1 MAETIFTGQAIKIKY
16 DRTLNERVVFT
27 KTYQLLW
34 IFGGEGQID
43 FETTNIPLQPDSLY
57 FIPIGTTY
65 TIKPLSAL
73 SHVNLN
79 IPIELLPLESIPKR
93 TLLDVNTPLIKQSF
107 ATFLYNYRKL
117 AEFDLEE
124 SSLNLINTIIRNS
137 NHSSIK
143 VNQVDDERVLQTLA
157 YIESHYKQ
165 RFSVNDIADIL
176 HINPTYLATVFKKEV
191 GTTIVKYTNA
201 RRLSNAFYKLQT
213 TNSSI
218 TSIAYENGFADV
230 RTFNELTKQ
239 RHGFSPKQLRQEIA
253 NIDNQAADD
262 FGMYNQIID
271 KYKVVGNT
279 QKTKVLHLDLNIR
292 KSIGTF
298 NNQYNTFAI
307 GRAHDI
313 LYSSVQQQIIN
324 AKIDLNFKY
333 CRFHN
338 IFGDEMNIIDLDY
351 LQNRELN
358 FSKPLE
364 VIDFLINLDII
375 PIIELGFFPK
385 QVASSNNS
393 PFTGHHVNLSGDID
407 FELWQQI
414 IEQFISLLKHRYPKH
429 FSKMKFDL
437 WNEPDIDA
445 FWPNGREYFI
455 KLYKITYDTIKQID
469 DTILF
474 GGLGFANFTAGDDLI
489 AQFVGDLDDIGRIP
503 DFISIHSYPLHLDV
517 GSITNDVSTTKSIE
531 YVHNK
536 FNLDLDKCRQLK
548 TKFNFKEIQ
557 ISEWNTSPIQREYL
571 NDSTYKSSK
580 LINNIITSDVSD
592 IDNICYWT
600 LSDEMAEFGY
610 ATKEI
615 HGGFGLITRKGIKK
629 PAYYA
634 LNFIN
639 QIQTNII
646 YQDDHS
652 LITSNQDTITILLNN
667 EVSYS
672 RDYNVNFGHNN
683 ADLMIGRD
691 IEWNINLSNLVEG
704 AYRMTTS
711 TINTTND
718 LNYINETIP
727 SSSDYLLNSDIST
740 YNELSAPTIQTQVTQ
755 LGSEHEL
762 QIRLAPT
769 ETTLITI
776 DKI

>member
-1 MAETIFTGQAIKIKY
+1 MAATIFTGQAIKIKY

-43 FETTNIPLQPDSLY
+43 FETTTIPLQADSLY
-57 FIPIGTTY
+57 LIPIGTTY
-65 TIKPLSAL
+65 TIKPQSAL

-79 IPIELLPLESIPKR
+79 LPIELLPLESMPKR
-93 TLLDVNTPLIKQSF
+93 TLLDINTPLIKQSF

-124 SSLNLINTIIRNS
+124 SSSNLINTIIRNS

-143 VNQVDDERVLQTLA
+143 VNQVEDERVLQTLA
-157 YIESHYKQ
+157 FIEANYKQ
-165 RFSVNDIADIL
+165 RFSVNDIADKL

-239 RHGFSPKQLRQEIA
+239 RHGLSPKQLRQEIA
-253 NIDNQAADD
+253 NIDNQSADD

-279 QKTKVLHLDLNIR
+279 QKTKLQHLDLNI
-292 KSIGTF
+292 KTSVGTF
-298 NNQYNTFAI
+298 NNQFNTFAI

-313 LYSSVQQQIIN
+313 LYSSVQQQIID
-324 AKIDLNFKY
+324 AKAELNFKY

-338 IFGDEMNIIDLDY
+338 IFGDEMNIIDIDY
-351 LQNRELN
+351 LHNRKLN

-364 VIDFLINLDII
+364 VIDFLINIDII

-385 QVASSNNS
+385 QVADSNTS
-393 PFTGHHVNLSGDID
+393 PFTGHHVNLGGDID
-407 FELWQQI
+407 FDLWQQI
-414 IEQFISLLKHRYPKH
+414 IEQFVLLLKQRYPKH
-429 FSKMKFDL
+429 FSKMRFDL
-437 WNEPDIDA
+437 WNEPDIEA
-445 FWPNGREYFI
+445 FWPNKTDDFI
-455 KLYKITYDTIKQID
+455 KLYTITYDTIKQID
-469 DTILF
+469 ETILF
-474 GGLGFANFTAGDDLI
+474 GGLGFANFTAGDEI
-489 AQFVGDLDDIGRIP
+489 ISKFVQRLDDIGRIP

-517 GSITNDVSTTKSIE
+517 ESISNDVTTTQNIE
-531 YVHNK
+531 YVNNK
-536 FNLDLDKCRQLK
+536 FNLDLEKCRTLK
-548 TKFNFKEIQ
+548 AEFNFKEIQ

-580 LINNIITSDVSD
+580 LVNNIITSDVSN

-615 HGGFGLITRKGIKK
+615 HGGFGLVTRKGIKK
-629 PAYYA
+629 PAYHA
-634 LNFIN
+634 LNFIS
-639 QIQTNII
+639 QIKTNII
-646 YQDDHS
+646 YRDDHS
-652 LITSNQDTITILLNN
+652 LITSNSETITILLNN

-672 RDYNVNFGHNN
+672 RDYNVNLGHNN

-691 IEWNINLSNLVEG
+691 IQWKINLANLTAG
-704 AYRMTTS
+704 AYKITTS
-711 TINTTND
+711 TINATTD
-718 LNYINETIP
+718 LNYIKETIP

-762 QIRLAPT
+762 QVKLKPT